1 MYFHYFVFLFLSL
14 AVFATEEDDLN
25 EQAARFFKIVQE
37 IKIVQVKRDP
47 QSSNNSN
54 DKLGKKVPFVRILKG
69 ILHPCD
75 FAQLP
80 ADLINDIGN
89 DVEAGASVV
98 SQIVHGQNPT
108 FLKSIPTAI
117 AGEIVS
123 VAKEIPK
130 IPEEI
135 LDAIEEGAEEAGDII
150 SQIAHGQVPTQLK
163 SMGDAIVTAAKSV
176 FNDIGNLIEGN
187 HPTSTS
193 KKTTTSA
200 AACVK
205 TTAPQTTTGT
215 TTVTTHATTTVNT
228 AAAAASASNAL
239 KSSLSVAAASSA
251 ARASAS
257 SSALSSYY
265 KASSSYYASISAAQ
279 ATAVSRSTATTSI
292 APFTP
297 MPPSSFSNAGEAESS
312 PTPVGGAAAGS
323 ASPPSSNSAASTPS
337 GSAGAQPASNT
348 TAAPSSVGADRP
360 SAYIVASLAG
370 LIAILGFVFLL

>member
-1 MYFHYFVFLFLSL
+1 MYFHYFVFLCLSL
-14 AVFATEEDDLN
+14 AVFATEEDDLH

-37 IKIVQVKRDP
+37 IKIVQVRRDT
-47 QSSNNSN
+47 QSNNNSN

-176 FNDIGNLIEGN
+176 FNDIGNLIEGK

-200 AACVK
+200 AAACFK
-205 TTAPQTTTGT
+205 TTTVPQTTVGA

-279 ATAVSRSTATTSI
+279 ATAVSRSAATTSV

-297 MPPSSFSNAGEAESS
+297 MPSSFTNAGGAES
-312 PTPVGGAAAGS
+312 
-323 ASPPSSNSAASTPS
+323 ASFPSSNSAASTPS
-337 GSAGAQPASNT
+337 GSAGAQSASST
-348 TAAPSSVGADRP
+348 TAAPSSVGAGRP

-370 LIAILGFVFLL
+370 LITILGFVFLL